1 MSSITLALS
10 SKSLR
15 LAVSSEATQQRLAFQ
30 ATLPKPDCLR
40 TSTGE
45 TIARGYVEFVFERPR
60 FSEPTLHFSA
70 ASEDP
75 DSGKKYSES
84 LSFYATLSVETFV
97 VLRDLPPSASV
108 SLHLVTE
115 ILGPIQFTD
124 ALGFDMT
131 WNTEQYKVV
140 PVAHFEVVVSYAKS
154 DA

>member
-10 SKSLR
+10 SKR
-15 LAVSSEATQQRLAFQ
+15 LGLEVSHETTQQRLSFQ

-45 TIARGYVEFVFERPR
+45 TTARGYVEFVFERSR
-60 FSEPTLHFSA
+60 FTEPTLHFSA

-75 DSGKKYSES
+75 DSRKKYSES
-84 LSFYATLSVETFV
+84 LSFYATLPIEAFV

-108 SLHLVTE
+108 SLQLSTE
-115 ILGPIQFTD
+115 VMGPIQFTD
-124 ALGFDMT
+124 ALGFELT
-131 WNTEQYKVV
+131 WNTVEHKVV
-140 PVAHFEVVVSYAKS
+140 PVAHFEVVVSYAEN